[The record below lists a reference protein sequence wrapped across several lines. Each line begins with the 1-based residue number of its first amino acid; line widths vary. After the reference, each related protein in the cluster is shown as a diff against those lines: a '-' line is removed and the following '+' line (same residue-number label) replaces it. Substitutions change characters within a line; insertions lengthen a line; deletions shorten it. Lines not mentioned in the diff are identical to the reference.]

1 MKRFPIN
8 LQMTKLKALVARG
21 EIQRTVVEKEWRGAL
36 HHAALRPLST
46 NVKAVDVLISGI
58 TLCDLYIQKVYLLKS
73 DKSNFSRLL
82 FRHLELKHFFYFLFY
97 SGGKYIMYPNQTN
110 DQ

>member
-1 MKRFPIN
+1 MVNQSICDGEVSH

-21 EIQRTVVEKEWRGAL
+21 KIQRTVVQKEWRGAL

-73 DKSNFSRLL
+73 DKSNCSRLL
-82 FRHLELKHFFYFLFY
+82 FHHLELKHCVYFLFHF
-97 SGGKYIMYPNQTN
+97 SGKYIM
-110 DQ
+110 